1 MIETAAAQQQ
11 VPQWWC
17 SCTSPAACA
26 QCWSAVADPVAGAG
40 SNAPQLQAD
49 ANPCSGMINASS
61 SASFI
66 VRVRS
71 GLMARQNISQAGKN
85 ARELCPT
92 GATLPAQAHIRRG
105 FYMRAL
111 QILGAILIL
120 GGLFVLIKSPSY
132 SSDKSLLKIGDVEAK
147 VSQEHAIPPW
157 VGGAG
162 VVAGVILIVVGAR
175 KP

>member
-1 MIETAAAQQQ
+1 MEAEGLRTLKGALSVAAGAA
-11 VPQWWC
+11 PPR
-17 SCTSPAACA
+17 SAGGGSPSQACA
-26 QCWSAVADPVAGAG
+26 TLPAG
-40 SNAPQLQAD
+40 
-49 ANPCSGMINASS
+49 
-61 SASFI
+61 
-66 VRVRS
+66 
-71 GLMARQNISQAGKN
+71 AGKN

-92 GATLPAQAHIRRG
+92 GATLPAQAHLRRG

-111 QILGAILIL
+111 QILGATLIL

-132 SSDKSLLKIGDVEAK
+132 SSDKSVLKIGDVEAK

-157 VGGAG
+157 LGGAG